1 MQGAAGGVMAAGTPL
16 EGKSQQESSSKGKAL
31 VWPKREKAKQEKE
44 WRQWH
49 SPPGSLAAGSLF
61 WV

>member
-1 MQGAAGGVMAAGTPL
+1 MAAGTPL